1 MGVRRSSGQLRK
13 KPRSRRIFPKLT
25 FDIEDTSIAS
35 LGFDG
40 KITAHKAGT
49 TQFTV
54 ILPFGMESFT
64 GSITVTDGGTTAAT
78 QQKIFTCDGH
88 WIQQRVNYPSGEI
101 VLDFH
106 TDETGSF
113 MLNEPLV
120 YGDYLLYEKQA
131 PWSYQVSMEPYPFTV
146 EKSSVHQPN
155 IYLNLTIKQADDV
168 QKGRIVVEKIG
179 NLLTGAETYTTLLG
193 MTAMRPVWEL
203 MPLGEGAEFE
213 LYAREDII
221 TPDGVKHYSAGEYIE
236 TLTSDRSGVT
246 SSSELYLGKY
256 YLKESKPP
264 MGISTTGKSMI

>member
-1 MGVRRSSGQLRK
+1 M
-13 KPRSRRIFPKLT
+13 
-25 FDIEDTSIAS
+25 
-35 LGFDG
+35 
-40 KITAHKAGT
+40 
-49 TQFTV
+49 
-54 ILPFGMESFT
+54 
-64 GSITVTDGGTTAAT
+64 
-78 QQKIFTCDGH
+78 
-88 WIQQRVNYPSGEI
+88 NYPSGEI

-221 TPDGVKHYSAGEYIE
+221 TPDGVDVYKRQFWGRSAL
-236 TLTSDRSGVT
+236 LTCLPSAAATWLTAWFRKMGWT
-246 SSSELYLGKY
+246 A
-256 YLKESKPP
+256 P
-264 MGISTTGKSMI
+264 MRKFDPKF